1 MNQIAQQLQDASEA
15 QALRVDDLIRANELV
30 IASVNT
36 AALDFAKTIESG
48 LTDQNKALAV
58 VAASIRAGTPLLPP
72 APQLEPIDPEKLPA
86 GLGGFLSADHLVS
99 KREAKAA

>member
-1 MNQIAQQLQDASEA
+1 MNAIAKQLEDASEA

-72 APQLEPIDPEKLPA
+72 AKQLTVVN
-86 GLGGFLSADHLVS
+86 ADAVV
-99 KREAKAA
+99 EQEQAA